1 MSVFTALTN
10 AYTLEEAFKAKD
22 CTTSA
27 MQNAIKKWFA
37 LYFDQQPTKDSDPC
51 QRIAYTIVNKL
62 TKTCFGEYNA
72 ESEDEFAQAI
82 LDALG
87 DSKRT
92 AMQMLL
98 AGGEIFIK
106 PIPGRDRMD
115 FNVVRRDN
123 FLVFGRSMVGEP
135 NDIGT
140 IERTTQGKKYYTLI
154 ERRTVDASGRLTIR
168 NRLYCSD
175 SEQFLGKEIPLATL
189 EQYAALVPEY
199 TYTDPLGGLGLV
211 YLRMP
216 IENTVDGSSDG
227 VSVYA
232 SAVGLIHNIDHN
244 EALINGEFDRGQSRI
259 IASADLMQRDKD
271 GNRAFR
277 DNIFV
282 GLDDDPDTV
291 GVTIFSPT
299 LREQS
304 FLARK
309 QEYLRNV
316 ESVIGIK
323 RGLLS
328 EVEAAERTA
337 KEITSSEGDY
347 NLTIIDLQEVWTK
360 AVHDTVKLCGVLG
373 PLYKV
378 KGAHEVAE
386 DAVTIDWGNGVLYDR
401 DKTWSE
407 YMGLVSGGL
416 LKPEIALGWR
426 FDMPTETPEDL
437 QAIREKYMPEL
448 DTLVA
453 GEE

>member
-1 MSVFTALTN
+1 MSIFTALKNT
-10 AYTLEEAFKAKD
+10 YTVEEAFGAKD
-22 CTTSA
+22 STTDA
-27 MQNAIKKWFA
+27 MNNAIKEWFA
-37 LYFDQQPTKDSDPC
+37 LYYDRQPTKDSDPC

-62 TKTCFGEYNA
+62 TKTCFGEYSA
-72 ESEDEFAQAI
+72 ESEDEFAQAV
-82 LDALG
+82 LDALNEN
-87 DSKRT
+87 KRT
-92 AMQMLL
+92 GMQMLL
-98 AGGEIFIK
+98 AGGEAYLK
-106 PIPGRDRMD
+106 PIPAQEKMD
-115 FNVVRRDN
+115 FTVIRRDN
-123 FLVFGRSMVGEP
+123 FIVFGRNATGEP
-135 NDIGT
+135 TDIGM
-140 IERTTQGKKYYTLI
+140 IERTTQGKKHYTLL
-154 ERRTVDASGRLTIR
+154 ERRSLDAYGRLTIC
-168 NRLYCSD
+168 NKLYMSEN
-175 SEQFLGKEIPLATL
+175 EQFLGQQIPLATL

-199 TYTDPLGGLGLV
+199 TYPKPMGGLGLV
-211 YLRMP
+211 YMRMP
-216 IENTVDGSSDG
+216 IENIVDGSPDG

-271 GNRAFR
+271 GNRSFK

-282 GLDDDPDTV
+282 GLDEDPETV
-291 GVTIFSPT
+291 GVTIFSPE

-347 NLTIIDLQEVWTK
+347 NLTIIDLQEVWEQ
-360 AVHDTVKLCGVLG
+360 AVHDAIKLCGILG
-373 PLYKV
+373 PLYRV

-386 DAVTIDWGNGVLYDR
+386 DAVTVDWGNGVLFDEE
-401 DKTWSE
+401 KAWSD
-407 YMGLVSGGL
+407 YMGMVSAGL

-426 FDMPTETPEDL
+426 FGMPTETPEDL

-448 DTLVA
+448 DALMA